1 MSESKT
7 IRMNP
12 TWETA
17 LGLQT
22 ISSDRR
28 GPVLS
33 LADDVDDD
41 VATVPTVAAT
51 AMAAMVPTTV
61 AVVAAA
67 APTAPAAARD
77 VANNYSRYWY
87 NVRLCEFQKEKTKRQ
102 KEKTKRQRL
111 VWHVDTYLPVPL
123 PRFLRSRPHS
133 SPCYNSNDVNR
144 EREMSLYIVLSW
156 RSYVGPT
163 NCTLHIE
170 RTYLC
175 KAGLAAACSAPPGY
189 TPPPPAVVVVAPIV
203 DDCENPACDML
214 ADGSM
219 AGDNPPS

>member
-77 VANNYSRYWY
+77 VA
-87 NVRLCEFQKEKTKRQ
+87 TKRRF
-102 KEKTKRQRL
+102 TTM
-111 VWHVDTYLPVPL
+111 VDIGTMFDCVSFRSKKKQNDNDLCGMWIL
-123 PRFLRSRPHS
+123 TCQCRSRAS
-133 SPCYNSNDVNR
+133 SVS
-144 EREMSLYIVLSW
+144 
-156 RSYVGPT
+156 
-163 NCTLHIE
+163 
-170 RTYLC
+170 
-175 KAGLAAACSAPPGY
+175 CSTRRHANIIG
-189 TPPPPAVVVVAPIV
+189 
-203 DDCENPACDML
+203 M
-214 ADGSM
+214 M
-219 AGDNPPS
+219 

>member
-87 NVRLCEFQKEKTKRQ
+87 NVRLCEFQKEK
-102 KEKTKRQRL
+102 KTKRQRL
-111 VWHVDTYLPVPL
+111 VWHVDTYLPMPL
-123 PRFLRSRPHS
+123 PRFQRFLQHS
-133 SPCYNSNDVNR
+133 SPC
-144 EREMSLYIVLSW
+144 
-156 RSYVGPT
+156 
-163 NCTLHIE
+163 
-170 RTYLC
+170 
-175 KAGLAAACSAPPGY
+175 
-189 TPPPPAVVVVAPIV
+189 
-203 DDCENPACDML
+203 
-214 ADGSM
+214 
-219 AGDNPPS
+219 